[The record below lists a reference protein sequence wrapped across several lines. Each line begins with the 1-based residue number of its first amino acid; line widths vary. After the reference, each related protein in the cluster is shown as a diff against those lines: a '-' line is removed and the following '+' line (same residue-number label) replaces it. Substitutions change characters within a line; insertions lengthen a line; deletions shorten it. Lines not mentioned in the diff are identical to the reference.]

1 MLKIRSRFVDVPQ
14 MGTRTTPKIIFIPQ
28 PRLVQQA
35 SASDD
40 AEASFISKL
49 RAMCGYEYTNKLQ
62 RMFTDQ
68 VRTSKCD
75 FFEEFNFFFYL
86 QESAIIFPG
95 THCFKHL
102 KKRLSDSYYSII
114 ITLFPKAFSYNPN
127 FISPL
132 QFWESWFILVQVVNR

>member
-68 VRTSKCD
+68 VRTSKCAFT
-75 FFEEFNFFFYL
+75 FFAGLNFNFFFYIR
-86 QESAIIFPG
+86 SIF
-95 THCFKHL
+95 L
-102 KKRLSDSYYSII
+102 IR
-114 ITLFPKAFSYNPN
+114 A
-127 FISPL
+127 
-132 QFWESWFILVQVVNR
+132 R